1 MSESPSWREWILA
14 GHIAAREPVPLLG
27 VIAGEG
33 VGPEVSEAALEV
45 LRALERAGGRA
56 VEVQRG
62 GGPIGT
68 EAERLLGGPLPEPA
82 VDFCAGILARGGAI
96 LNGPGGGR
104 YVYELRRRLELF
116 LKISPIQTSNALKSA
131 SPLRP
136 ELLDEIDLLIVRE
149 NLGGAYQ
156 GTSRERLH
164 SDGDREIGL
173 HVTHRESHVRRFM
186 DAAARLAASR
196 RGELTVVLKDAGMG
210 SFSALWRQAGEEA
223 AERRGV
229 SCTTI
234 DVDLMAYRLIERPA
248 TFDVIAA
255 SNLLG
260 DVLSDLAAV
269 LLGARGNSFSGNFT
283 TLGEGVYQTN
293 HGAAY
298 DLAGSDRANPVGHIL
313 ALAMALRES
322 LGRGPEAS
330 AIEAGVR
337 QVWKAGLR
345 TADLVGPGERAVGT
359 GQIAARIAEA
369 AAGEMAL
376 ALERA

>member
-1 MSESPSWREWILA
+1 MSESPSWRECILA
-14 GHIAAREPVPLLG
+14 GPIAAREPAPLLG

-33 VGPEVSEAALEV
+33 VGPEVSEAALGV

-56 VEVQRG
+56 VAVERG

-68 EAERLLGGPLPEPA
+68 EAERLLGSPLPEPA

-116 LKISPIQTSNALKSA
+116 LKVSPIQARNALALA
-131 SPLRP
+131 SPLRA
-136 ELLDEIDLLIVRE
+136 ELLGEIDLLIVRE

-156 GTSRERLH
+156 GVSRERMH

-173 HVTHRESHVRRFM
+173 HVIHRESHIRRFM
-186 DAAARLAASR
+186 DAAARLAAAR
-196 RGELTVVLKDAGMG
+196 RGELTVVLKDAGM
-210 SFSALWRQAGEEA
+210 SAFSTLWRDCGEEA
-223 AERRGV
+223 AARRGV
-229 SCTTI
+229 RCTTI

-248 TFDVIAA
+248 SFDVIAA

-269 LLGARGNSFSGNFT
+269 LLGARGLSFSGNFT
-283 TLGEGVYQTN
+283 TLGEGIYQTN

-322 LGRGPEAS
+322 LGREREA
-330 AIEAGVR
+330 AAVEAGVR

-345 TADLVGPGERAVGT
+345 TADLARAGEGAVGT
-359 GQIAARIAEA
+359 AEIAARIAEA
-369 AAGEMAL
+369 AAGELAL

>member
-1 MSESPSWREWILA
+1 MSESRSWRECILA
-14 GHIAAREPVPLLG
+14 RPVAAREPAPLLG

-45 LRALERAGGRA
+45 LCALGRAGGRA
-56 VEVQRG
+56 VEVERG

-68 EAERLLGGPLPEPA
+68 EAERLGGSALPESA

-104 YVYELRRRLELF
+104 YVYELRRRLGLF
-116 LKISPIQTSNALKSA
+116 LKISPIQARNALASS
-131 SPLRP
+131 SPLRA
-136 ELLDEIDLLIVRE
+136 ELLGEIDLLIVRE

-156 GTSRERLH
+156 GASRERTH

-173 HVTHRESHVRRFM
+173 QVIHRESHIRRFM
-186 DAAARLAASR
+186 DAAARLAAAR
-196 RGELTVVLKDAGMG
+196 RGELTVVLKDAGMS
-210 SFSALWRQAGEEA
+210 SFSALWRECGEEA
-223 AERRGV
+223 AARHGV
-229 SCTTI
+229 NCTTI

-248 TFDVIAA
+248 AFDVIAA

-269 LLGARGNSFSGNFT
+269 LLGGRGLSFSANFT
-283 TLGEGVYQTN
+283 TLGEAVYQTN

-322 LGRGPEAS
+322 LGLELEAR
-330 AIEAGVR
+330 ACEAGIR
-337 QVWKAGLR
+337 RVWDEGVR
-345 TADLVGPGERAVGT
+345 TADLAADGEASVGT
-359 GQIAARIAEA
+359 AEMASRISEA
-369 AAGEMAL
+369 AGLELAGS
-376 ALERA
+376 LERS